1 MQQQQQ
7 QQQHH
12 HHQQQRKQQF
22 KYQQAQLQQQQ
33 KHQQFNTQQHQPHLM
48 LQQQHINQMQNQSRR
63 LAMSNSE
70 YKSTQ
75 SPVQSS
81 PTYNGNLGQKPSA
94 SPIPTKDVEFS
105 MPPPALAGSHS
116 KTSIPQA
123 TGAFSKPS
131 DSHAMDLAN
140 HKQFPAI
147 YNTGSTIKISVVN
160 SHDSMV
166 AHGLEANAEHQKVKV
181 YPTANSNF
189 SMPKLCESL
198 DSDKDHLV
206 AHILN
211 GKFSIECLLE
221 LAIITGLNKFVDGDL
236 KNRKQYVGWIDAQ
249 TDEAM
254 ILAHTRVWF
263 IKLERFREYDV
274 QEIELNLNLEAI
286 ETLPIDS
293 EKFKIQ

>member
-7 QQQHH
+7 QQQQHHHH

-33 KHQQFNTQQHQPHLM
+33 KHQQFNIQQHQPHLM
-48 LQQQHINQMQNQSRR
+48 LQQQHINQMQNHKLFVFHR
-63 LAMSNSE
+63 
-70 YKSTQ
+70 TQ

-147 YNTGSTIKISVVN
+147 YNIGSTIEVSTSLLRSAPRSVLLILTTQWLR
-160 SHDSMV
+160 MV
-166 AHGLEANAEHQKVKV
+166 
-181 YPTANSNF
+181 
-189 SMPKLCESL
+189 
-198 DSDKDHLV
+198 
-206 AHILN
+206 
-211 GKFSIECLLE
+211 
-221 LAIITGLNKFVDGDL
+221 
-236 KNRKQYVGWIDAQ
+236 
-249 TDEAM
+249 
-254 ILAHTRVWF
+254 
-263 IKLERFREYDV
+263 
-274 QEIELNLNLEAI
+274 
-286 ETLPIDS
+286 
-293 EKFKIQ
+293 